1 MKKLKKGSIEAKR
14 YMAKIRSMR
23 KTKKRKVNGTSS
35 HKDTKS
41 HNVNIRVLSGKIA
54 DLTASDFK
62 RVNNDVNGNP
72 RYVFSWFRIADT
84 YADALRLAKKF
95 GGKKFSNK
103 QFGGGIVIQSY
114 NINADA
120 KMINDIVNKNT
131 SIGDYKHNKSQFFEA
146 KKPKNPRKKRTRKQ
160 NEWKVSRTKSGRF
173 KKGGI
178 TKLNGSIYGIV
189 TGSKYSKL
197 AQQLIIDNID
207 TYGSYGLKNAT
218 ELEKIKL
225 LKNTF
230 YSEYGWAVNRM
241 GLQNAVESWLRGLPS
256 IITLPF
262 ANYEIIEIAKQWGS
276 LPQNATEKQE
286 DKILNNYWR
295 LMAANIVKLF
305 RKIK

>member
-41 HNVNIRVLSGKIA
+41 HNVNIRVLSGDNSKIQKMYL
-54 DLTASDFK
+54 DY
-62 RVNNDVNGNP
+62 VNNFLSVDKFAEHYG
-72 RYVFSWFRIADT
+72 IT
-84 YADALRLAKKF
+84 KKQAISIINK
-95 GGKKFSNK
+95 GKKINK
-103 QFGGGIVIQSY
+103 
-114 NINADA
+114 
-120 KMINDIVNKNT
+120 T

-146 KKPKNPRKKRTRKQ
+146 KKPKKPRKKRTRKQ

-197 AQQLIIDNID
+197 AQQLIIDNINTD
-207 TYGSYGLKNAT
+207 DYGLKNAT

-230 YSEYGWAVNRM
+230 ESEYGWAVNRM
-241 GLQNAVESWLRGLPS
+241 GLQNAVETWLRGAPTIIDLPHWNDD
-256 IITLPF
+256 II
-262 ANYEIIEIAKQWGS
+262 AIAKQWGS
-276 LPQNATEKQE
+276 IPQNATEKQE
-286 DKILNNYWR
+286 YKILNNYYR
-295 LMAANIVKLF
+295 LMAANVVKLF

>member
-1 MKKLKKGSIEAKR
+1 MKQKNQ
-14 YMAKIRSMR
+14 KIH
-23 KTKKRKVNGTSS
+23 V
-35 HKDTKS
+35 
-41 HNVNIRVLSGKIA
+41 
-54 DLTASDFK
+54 
-62 RVNNDVNGNP
+62 
-72 RYVFSWFRIADT
+72 
-84 YADALRLAKKF
+84 
-95 GGKKFSNK
+95 
-103 QFGGGIVIQSY
+103 
-114 NINADA
+114 
-120 KMINDIVNKNT
+120 
-131 SIGDYKHNKSQFFEA
+131 
-146 KKPKNPRKKRTRKQ
+146 KKRTRKQ

-225 LKNTF
+225 LKNSF

-241 GLQNAVESWLRGLPS
+241 GLQNAIESWLRGLPS